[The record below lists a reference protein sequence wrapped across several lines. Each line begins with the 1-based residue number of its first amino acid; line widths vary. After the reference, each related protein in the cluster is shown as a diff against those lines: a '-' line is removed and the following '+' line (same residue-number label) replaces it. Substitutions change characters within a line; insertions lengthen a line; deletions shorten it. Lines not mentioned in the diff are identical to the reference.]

1 MNLIQFIM
9 KTQLISITNRVVLVI
24 AVVMAGY
31 ASSLAATEQRTVS
44 GFTRLHIGGSFE
56 VILSQG
62 NSEGLTVT
70 AETEMMP
77 HILTKVENGTLKITT
92 DNKWHSSGK
101 MKLEI
106 AFIDLSEIDCS
117 GAIQLSSAAPVK
129 FKEIEIAT
137 SGSAKTQL
145 QLTAHKLDVDISGA
159 GSTEINGKVQ
169 KVELD
174 ISGSGKYVAPD
185 LTSETYEINISG
197 AGHAEVYA
205 ANSLDVSV
213 SGSGLVKYKGNP
225 RISQDISGSG
235 KIVRVE

>member
-1 MNLIQFIM
+1 M
-9 KTQLISITNRVVLVI
+9 KTQFISITQRVVLVI
-24 AVVMAGY
+24 ALMATCFT
-31 ASSLAATEQRTVS
+31 ASFAATEQRTVS
-44 GFTRLHIGGSFE
+44 GYSRLHIGGAFE

-62 NSEGLTVT
+62 TSEGLTIT
-70 AETEMMP
+70 AEPEMMS

-92 DNKWHSSGK
+92 DNKWRSSGK

-117 GAIQLSSAAPVK
+117 GAIHLSSTAPVK
-129 FKEIEIAT
+129 FNEIEIAT

-145 QLTAHKLDVDISGA
+145 QITAQKLEVDISGA
-159 GSTEINGKVQ
+159 GATDLNGKVQ

-174 ISGSGKYVAPD
+174 ISGSGKFIAPD
-185 LTSETYEINISG
+185 LTSDTYEINISG
-197 AGHAEVYA
+197 AGHAEVFA

-235 KIVRVE
+235 KIIRME

>member
-1 MNLIQFIM
+1 M
-9 KTQLISITNRVVLVI
+9 KTQLLSITQKVVLVI
-24 AVVMAGY
+24 CIIMAGY

-44 GFTRLHIGGSFE
+44 GYSRLHIGGSFE
-56 VILSQG
+56 VILKQG
-62 NSEGLTVT
+62 TSEGLTIT
-70 AETEMMP
+70 AEQDMMP
-77 HILTKVENGTLKITT
+77 HILTKVENGTLKISTN
-92 DNKWHSSGK
+92 DKWHSSGK
-101 MKLEI
+101 AKLEI

-129 FKEIEIAT
+129 FNEIEIAT

-145 QLTAHKLDVDISGA
+145 QITAQKLDVDISGA
-159 GSTEINGKVQ
+159 GSTEINGKVH

-174 ISGSGKYVAPD
+174 ISGSGKYIAPD
-185 LTSETYEINISG
+185 LTSDTYEVNISG

-225 RISQDISGSG
+225 RITQDISGSG
-235 KIVRVE
+235 KIVRIE